1 MHGTLLA
8 SATLSVWRALENEG
22 YDAATIFRQAGLE
35 PNALPQPGTRF
46 ELPAVKRLW
55 TLVLEVT
62 KDPCFGLKVGQHF
75 HPSAAHALGYAWL
88 ASDTL
93 LEAFQRLIRYYR
105 VITTDKEAARF
116 DPEGLGYRFLW
127 DDSESY
133 YGISEEEYDEGLA
146 AVVTLCRLSAG
157 EHLAP
162 LGLRMR
168 RPPPP
173 CEEAFAAFFR
183 APIDYQ
189 AGENSI
195 LFDRDALEAPLPTG
209 NIQVARECDRVIDRY
224 LAQLERDNIA
234 ASTKALL
241 VKQLPSGSVTEGG
254 VATALNLSVRTMQ
267 RRLADEGTTFK
278 QLLDNTR
285 RELALQYI
293 RDQTVSINE
302 MTYLLGYSEL
312 ANFSRAFKRWT
323 GQSPR
328 AMRVA

>member
-8 SATLSVWRALENEG
+8 SATLSIWRALENEG
-22 YDAATIFRQAGLE
+22 YDAVNIFRQAGLD
-35 PNALPQPGTRF
+35 PNALPQPGARF
-46 ELPAVKRLW
+46 EFPAVKRLW

-62 KDPCFGLKVGQHF
+62 KDPCFGLKVGQQF

-93 LEAFQRLIRYYR
+93 LEAFQRLIRYYH
-105 VITTDKEAARF
+105 VITTDKETIRF
-116 DPEGLGYRFLW
+116 DAEGRGYRFLW
-127 DDSESY
+127 DDSETY
-133 YGISEEEYDEGLA
+133 YGISDAEYDEGFA

-157 EHLAP
+157 GHLTP
-162 LGLRMR
+162 CSLRMR
-168 RPPPP
+168 RPPPS
-173 CEEAFAAFFR
+173 CEDAFAAFFR
-183 APIDYQ
+183 SPIDFE

-195 LFDRDALEAPLPTG
+195 LFDCEVLEAPLPTG

-241 VKQLPSGSVTEGG
+241 VKQLPSGSATEGG
-254 VATALNLSVRTMQ
+254 IAKALNLSVRTMQ
-267 RRLADEGTTFK
+267 RRLTDEGTTFK